1 MKTENLVNKLCSI
14 YLVLMFT
21 IPLFI
26 FNDYYYDITITKYKA
41 FSYITLVSLLFIFI
55 TFIVLMIKKKAI
67 KLNLKE
73 LSQHI
78 SKTDLCLILF
88 VLTCI
93 FSTVFSAN
101 STEAWNGSLG
111 RYMGL
116 YSILLCAGSYFV
128 VSRFYKLQQSIL
140 LVFLVSVFLVELLGV
155 FHYFS
160 VDVFGFYEY
169 LSDYYGNL
177 YISTIGNV
185 NFFAALTCLSLPFG
199 IVLYCAAKERLSNI
213 IYFILTVMN
222 YLAVFISN
230 SDGAHIAS
238 VIMLIV
244 IGLYAMS
251 NYEYFKKYLQLLAA
265 YIVSAKL
272 LGLLTMQIGTGHF
285 LHTISSVLAY
295 HPSVYLILLTIGVI
309 YSLLVYKKAVFM
321 SEQNM
326 KKIKSIF
333 CKYVFIG
340 FVLLLI
346 IIILYNMEILK
357 IPFPY
362 IENYLKFNRSWGTG
376 RGNIWS
382 MVLEAWQH
390 QPFLQKLI
398 GIGPD
403 TMRPMVFDFYQN
415 AEILAYDN
423 AHNELIQYMITT
435 GILGVICYVGLNVTV
450 IRSLFSHRY
459 KEPFSFALLCVV
471 LCYFIQSLFN
481 ISQPITTP
489 LFFIMLGIAQS
500 FIREEAKTESK
511 SNQSV

>member
-1 MKTENLVNKLCSI
+1 MKTENLVNKLCTI

-357 IPFPY
+357 PY
-362 IENYLKFNRSWGTG
+362 MSDIRFWNSYFDGSLDLDKLDNFNKLVEDKSKNDDFIKNCTNEVKEAWNIAKNMTGTDPLGLYVNGEIEYFSEYLKQMLVNYLLGTDT
-376 RGNIWS
+376 N
-382 MVLEAWQH
+382 VLGTTKEEALN
-390 QPFLQKLI
+390 FAKSAVEFI
-398 GIGPD
+398 NNMEKD
-403 TMRPMVFDFYQN
+403 T
-415 AEILAYDN
+415 I
-423 AHNELIQYMITT
+423 
-435 GILGVICYVGLNVTV
+435 
-450 IRSLFSHRY
+450 SSSY
-459 KEPFSFALLCVV
+459 KEFKTNEKNFWKK
-471 LCYFIQSLFN
+471 FISYL
-481 ISQPITTP
+481 
-489 LFFIMLGIAQS
+489 
-500 FIREEAKTESK
+500 E
-511 SNQSV
+511 